1 MNSELP
7 KLTHKQQRFVMK
19 YAMNDCNASDAYR
32 FAYDCEGSSPETI
45 NIEASKL
52 LKNPKVA
59 QWIAKF
65 DKNRQKQIEEE
76 FKYGIREAFNELNDL
91 MGRCKDT
98 NTLSVE
104 KSCIDTKCKLA
115 GLMKERFV
123 PESDTTLAGVLDK
136 LK

>member
-65 DKNRQKQIEEE
+65 DKNRQEQIEEE

-91 MGRCKDT
+91 MGRCKKQDV
-98 NTLSVE
+98 LSVE

-115 GLMKERFV
+115 GLMKDKVELGA
-123 PESDTTLAGVLDK
+123 SNSLADVLDK

>member
-1 MNSELP
+1 
-7 KLTHKQQRFVMK
+7 
-19 YAMNDCNASDAYR
+19 MNDCNASDAYR
-32 FAYDCEGSSPETI
+32 FAYDCAGSSPETI

-76 FKYGIREAFNELNDL
+76 FKYTIKEAFEELNDL
-91 MGRCKDT
+91 MGRCKKDSVLT
-98 NTLSVE
+98 VE
-104 KSCIDTKCKLA
+104 KSCIDSKCKLA
-115 GLMKERFV
+115 GLLKEKV
-123 PESDTTLAGVLDK
+123 ELGASHSLADVLDR

>member
-1 MNSELP
+1 MESDLP

-32 FAYDCEGSSPETI
+32 FAYDCSGSSPETI

-65 DKNRQKQIEEE
+65 DKNRQEQIEEE
-76 FKYGIREAFNELNDL
+76 FKYTIREAFSELNDL
-91 MGRCKDT
+91 MGRCKKQDVLT
-98 NTLSVE
+98 VE

-115 GLMKERFV
+115 GLMKEKV
-123 PESDTTLAGVLDK
+123 ELGASHSLADVLDK